1 MRGGSARKPLAQ
13 QKGTMNV
20 VVMQQKQRE
29 EELVK
34 TASDEIL
41 NPPDWLTNKVAREEW
56 KRVIPQLLEINVVGN
71 LDLAN
76 IAGYCNAYAGYRE
89 ATKELNKASLVYI
102 DNADGKMKSNPYVNV
117 QAQYAQEMRKFGDL
131 CGMSISSRLKSATT
145 KIKKEAERVEE
156 KFGAI

>member
-1 MRGGSARKPLAQ
+1 MRESARKPLAQ

-89 ATKELNKASLVYI
+89 ATEELNKVSLVYI
-102 DNADGKMKSNPYVNV
+102 DKADGKMKSNPYVNV

-131 CGMSISSRLKSATT
+131 CGMSISSRLKAATT